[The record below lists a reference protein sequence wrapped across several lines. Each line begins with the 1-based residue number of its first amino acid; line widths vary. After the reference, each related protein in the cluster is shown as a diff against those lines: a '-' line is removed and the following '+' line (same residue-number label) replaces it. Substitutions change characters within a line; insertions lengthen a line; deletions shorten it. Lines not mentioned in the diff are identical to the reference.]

1 MAGKV
6 SFSDI
11 QQAAAALEN
20 VVLRTPIVSFPWLN
34 EQTGATVFLKLE
46 NLQLLSSFKARGA
59 YIKLSQLSESQ
70 LEKGVIAMSAGNHAQ
85 GVAYHAQSLGIA
97 ATIVMPKNTPFA
109 KIEDTDKWG
118 CTLILEGQNLSEAET
133 FATHL
138 ANRDG
143 LTLIHPYD
151 DPAIIAGQGTVAL
164 EMLADVPDLDILII
178 PIGGGGLASGMAI
191 AAKAIN
197 PMIDIIGVQSAYC
210 PAMAEVLYPKRVF
223 PTQTLSSSL
232 LLSELS
238 APLGAPLA
246 EGIAVKSPGILT
258 REILKKHLT
267 DILLVT
273 EEQIEAAIE
282 DLLIHG
288 KLTVEGAGAASV
300 AALMANSSRFVG
312 RKVGIVICGGNIDAR
327 ILSSLLLR
335 GLVRHGKLVR
345 LKIDIND
352 APGVLGQISQIIG
365 QEGGNIF
372 EVSHQRLFNH
382 ITVKMAEIDAIV
394 ETHDSP
400 HAQRIIA
407 ALQSN
412 GFPTQMVH

>member
-1 MAGKV
+1 MAVGV

-11 QQAAAALEN
+11 QQAAATLEN
-20 VVLRTPIVSFPWLN
+20 VVLRTPTLSFPWLN
-34 EQTGATVFLKLE
+34 EQTGATVFLKPE

-70 LEKGVIAMSAGNHAQ
+70 RQKGVIAMSAGNHAQ
-85 GVAYHAQSLGIA
+85 GVAYHARSLGIA

-109 KIEDTDKWG
+109 KIENTEKWG
-118 CTLILEGQNLSEAET
+118 CTLILEGQNLSEAEK

-164 EMLADVPDLDILII
+164 EMLADVPDLDILVI

-197 PMIDIIGVQSAYC
+197 PKIDIIGVQSAYC
-210 PAMAEVLYPKRVF
+210 PAMAELLYPERTF
-223 PTQTLSSSL
+223 PTRPLSSSPIFPAL
-232 LLSELS
+232 TS
-238 APLGAPLA
+238 PLA
-246 EGIAVKSPGILT
+246 EGIAVKSPGVLT
-258 REILKKHLT
+258 REILKKYLT
-267 DILLVT
+267 DILIVT
-273 EEQIEAAIE
+273 EEQIETAIE

-288 KLTVEGAGAASV
+288 KLTVEGAGAAGV
-300 AALMANSSRFVG
+300 AALTTNSPRFVG

-382 ITVKMAEIDAIV
+382 ITVKMAEIDAVV

-400 HAQRIIA
+400 HTQRIIT
-407 ALQSN
+407 ALQAN
-412 GFPTQMVH
+412 GFPTQMIH

>member
-1 MAGKV
+1 MSAEIT
-6 SFSDI
+6 FSDI

-20 VVLRTPIVSFPWLN
+20 VTLRTPTLSAPWLDKHVG
-34 EQTGATVFLKLE
+34 TTVFLKLE

-59 YIKLSQLSESQ
+59 YIKLSQLSQ
-70 LEKGVIAMSAGNHAQ
+70 DQRRKGVIAMSAGNHAQ

-109 KIEDTDKWG
+109 KIESTEKLG
-118 CTLILEGQNLSEAET
+118 CTLILEGQNLSEAGE
-133 FATHL
+133 FASHL

-143 LTLIHPYD
+143 LILIHPYD

-164 EMLADVPDLDILII
+164 EMLADVPDLDVLII

-197 PMIDIIGVQSAYC
+197 PKIEIVGVQSAYC
-210 PAMAEVLYPKRVF
+210 SAMAETLYPERSF
-223 PTQTLSSSL
+223 PTQTLSSS
-232 LLSELS
+232 
-238 APLGAPLA
+238 PLAAPLA

-258 REILKKHLT
+258 RQILKKHLS
-267 DILLVT
+267 DILIVT

-288 KLTVEGAGAASV
+288 KLTVEGAGAVGV
-300 AALMANSSRFVG
+300 AALMTNPHPFVG

-335 GLVRHGKLVR
+335 GLVRHSKLVR

-352 APGVLGQISQIIG
+352 APGILSQISQIIG
-365 QEGGNIF
+365 QAGGNIF

-382 ITVKMAEIDAIV
+382 ITVKMAEVDVVV
-394 ETHDSP
+394 ETHDDG
-400 HAQRIIA
+400 HAQSIIV
-407 ALQSN
+407 ALQAN
-412 GFPTQMVH
+412 GFPTQMIK